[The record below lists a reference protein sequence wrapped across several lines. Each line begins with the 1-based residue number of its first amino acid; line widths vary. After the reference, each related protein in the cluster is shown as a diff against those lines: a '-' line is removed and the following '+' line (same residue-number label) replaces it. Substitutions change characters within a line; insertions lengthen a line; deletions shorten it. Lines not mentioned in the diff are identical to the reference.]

1 MKLHK
6 VREEINKSSCT
17 LLDHKFDLNDT
28 WFDTNT
34 FSAPIGLQPIN
45 RILVIKINQEL
56 YNDKSISEI

>member
-17 LLDHKFDLNDT
+17 FLDCKFDLNDT